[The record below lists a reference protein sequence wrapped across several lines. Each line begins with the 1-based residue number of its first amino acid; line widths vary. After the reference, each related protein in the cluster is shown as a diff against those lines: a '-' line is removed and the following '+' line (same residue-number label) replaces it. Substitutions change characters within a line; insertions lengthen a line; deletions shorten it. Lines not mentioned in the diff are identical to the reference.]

1 MKVNIDTSDML
12 YAEAWR
18 DFKGTDWKEEIN
30 VRDFIQHNYTPYEG
44 DESFLADA
52 TPATTAL
59 WEKVMAGIR
68 IENATHAPV
77 DFDTNIATTIT
88 AHDAGYIEKEL
99 EKIVGLQ
106 TDKPLKRALHPFG
119 GVNMI
124 KSSFHAY
131 GREMDA
137 DFEYTFTDLRKT
149 HNQGV
154 FDVYS
159 PDMLRCRKSGVLT
172 GLPDGYG
179 RGRIIGIIVASRCMA
194 SVIWY
199 ANASCNSPTC
209 SRIWSR
215 DRILRRRFA
224 CVRSWRSTVARCC
237 KCRRWRRNTAMIS
250 PARRGTRRKRYS
262 GSTSL
267 IWRR

>member
-1 MKVNIDTSDML
+1 M
-12 YAEAWR
+12 
-18 DFKGTDWKEEIN
+18 
-30 VRDFIQHNYTPYEG
+30 
-44 DESFLADA
+44 
-52 TPATTAL
+52 

-149 HNQGV
+149 HNQA
-154 FDVYS
+154 YS
-159 PDMLRCRKSGVLT
+159 M
-172 GLPDGYG
+172 
-179 RGRIIGIIVASRCMA
+179 
-194 SVIWY
+194 
-199 ANASCNSPTC
+199 
-209 SRIWSR
+209 
-215 DRILRRRFA
+215 F
-224 CVRSWRSTVARCC
+224 
-237 KCRRWRRNTAMIS
+237 
-250 PARRGTRRKRYS
+250 TRRICCAAVNPAY
-262 GSTSL
+262 
-267 IWRR
+267 